1 MKKIILILAI
11 ITASCSKQDSKAKQG
26 TTTNTA
32 TILKSVSGWQ
42 PAQCYY
48 RKLTIAYNIDTTI
61 AKSISIVSGYGFND
75 IEVNYIEPLKPS
87 ETIDK
92 YHQCAGTNTIYYTL
106 ILKRKDGIDEVLGT
120 CKTNF

>member
-1 MKKIILILAI
+1 MKKLLIALLIL
-11 ITASCSKQDSKAKQG
+11 TSCSKQDATKSIS
-26 TTTNTA
+26 TTNTA
-32 TILKSVSGWQ
+32 TITKTVSGWQ
-42 PAQCYY
+42 VAQCYY
-48 RKLTIAYNIDTTI
+48 RKLTIAYNVDTTI

-120 CKTNF
+120 YKTNF

>member
-1 MKKIILILAI
+1 MKKLLIALLIL
-11 ITASCSKQDSKAKQG
+11 TSCSKQDATKSIS
-26 TTTNTA
+26 TTNTA
-32 TILKSVSGWQ
+32 TITKTVSGWQ
-42 PAQCYY
+42 AAQCYY
-48 RKLTIAYNIDTTI
+48 RKLTIAYNVDTTI

-120 CKTNF
+120 YKTNF

>member
-1 MKKIILILAI
+1 MKKLLIALLIL
-11 ITASCSKQDSKAKQG
+11 TSCSKQDVTKSIS
-26 TTTNTA
+26 TTNTA
-32 TILKSVSGWQ
+32 TILKSFSGWQ

-48 RKLTIAYNIDTTI
+48 RKLTIAYNVDTTI

-120 CKTNF
+120 YKTNF